1 MLLGFDLPEPLSHR
15 DDRIQSDHRQE
26 VHPMTAYRLMLLE
39 ELRENNSPENSSF
52 AERTATPLSA
62 QLLSLDPEL
71 NPC

>member
-1 MLLGFDLPEPLSHR
+1 
-15 DDRIQSDHRQE
+15 
-26 VHPMTAYRLMLLE
+26 MTAYRLMLLE